1 MLLPHHLPTPADWLE
16 SIRMRVFPRLSA
28 TLRVAVDSGF
38 TRYARDRLD
47 PPPHLIHHDLGFE
60 HLLEHEGRLAGVI
73 DFGDADLGDPA
84 MDFVGAARRGR
95 LARGRRRG
103 PFLRS
108 RPWTGIPRARRVLLL
123 DRGPSTTSSTAS
135 TPGRSDTSGAAAPRS
150 PSACAR
156 SASSPPPRSC
166 RARMRPLRRGHVVDI
181 QGKVAIVTGA
191 ASGIGRATARALAAE
206 GASVV
211 VADVDAA
218 GGAATV
224 GDITGADGSAVFV
237 RTDVTSPES
246 IANLFAEAEA
256 AYGGVDIVYNN
267 AGISSGEPHWPEVS
281 LERIAEETHINT
293 SGVMMG
299 TREAIQAMRK
309 RGGGVIINTASTAAD
324 GHLAF
329 DPMYSAT
336 KKAVVSF
343 TQSCAPLRRE
353 RQHPRQRRLAGH
365 GEHRLPEEDR
375 GRRTPRL
382 LAPARDR
389 AQQGLHPPA
398 RSDRRG
404 RPRLH
409 PRRLEGG
416 RSPHR
421 HQQLAAYHRR
431 GRRPHGGTARRHPRH
446 RPQRRPHWW
455 A

>member
-1 MLLPHHLPTPADWLE
+1 M
-16 SIRMRVFPRLSA
+16 
-28 TLRVAVDSGF
+28 
-38 TRYARDRLD
+38 
-47 PPPHLIHHDLGFE
+47 
-60 HLLEHEGRLAGVI
+60 
-73 DFGDADLGDPA
+73 
-84 MDFVGAARRGR
+84 
-95 LARGRRRG
+95 
-103 PFLRS
+103 
-108 RPWTGIPRARRVLLL
+108 
-123 DRGPSTTSSTAS
+123 
-135 TPGRSDTSGAAAPRS
+135 
-150 PSACAR
+150 
-156 SASSPPPRSC
+156 
-166 RARMRPLRRGHVVDI
+166 DI

-191 ASGIGRATARALAAE
+191 ASGIGRATALALAAE

-343 TQSCAPLRRE
+343 TQSCAPFAESDNIRVNAVSPGMVSTAFQRKTGDGVRPASWLQPAIE
-353 RQHPRQRRLAGH
+353 RNKDSILQPEAIAEAVLDFIRDDSKV
-365 GEHRLPEEDR
+365 GEV
-375 GRRTPRL
+375 RTVTN
-382 LAPARDR
+382 
-389 AQQGLHPPA
+389 
-398 RSDRRG
+398 S
-404 RPRLH
+404 
-409 PRRLEGG
+409 
-416 RSPHR
+416 
-421 HQQLAAYHRR
+421 
-431 GRRPHGGTARRHPRH
+431 
-446 RPQRRPHWW
+446 
-455 A
+455 